1 MKHKNDVVR
10 TKWDRENFNAA
21 CNSLKW
27 LKENGSDEE
36 GRKDAS
42 HILDKMI
49 EYSFIYLLG
58 LW

>member
-36 GRKDAS
+36 RRKDAS

-49 EYSFIYLLG
+49 EYSFIY
-58 LW
+58 